1 MERLETCPLCNK
13 KLEIRTIVSEL
24 KYRGKTLSVQ
34 MSGEYC
40 QSCNEGF
47 QNDEDLVLNEN
58 TIALAKLKADVVIAE
73 EIARIR
79 KKLNLTQTEASEIF
93 GGGIRAFHKYE
104 KGIIHPPQTLVI
116 LFDLLDNNLTTLD
129 NVRDSLSHKVA

>member
-1 MERLETCPLCNK
+1 MK
-13 KLEIRTIVSEL
+13 ISAIRGS
-24 KYRGKTLSVQ
+24 LS
-34 MSGEYC
+34 
-40 QSCNEGF
+40 F
-47 QNDEDLVLNEN
+47 
-58 TIALAKLKADVVIAE
+58 ALIP
-73 EIARIR
+73 IINIG
-79 KKLNLTQTEASEIF
+79 NLTLQD